1 MEVEREVEVEV
12 LASLEEEREVEVE
25 VDASLGVEVQCG
37 TRARRLVV
45 GARRLVV
52 VLVAMMVVWR
62 IAGCRTSRTS

>member
-1 MEVEREVEVEV
+1 MEREVEVEV

-37 TRARRLVV
+37 TTARRLVV

-52 VLVAMMVVWR
+52 VVVARR